1 MGKMRFEK
9 ERFWNT
15 DTRIRRWMENKY
27 SISDAEAAE
36 LLKKARGKQQKEQ
49 ATAEQQQVQAAQRE
63 AENSRLEEQIKASR
77 KGAVTSDEQIARN
90 PNGVLAQIKREREAR
105 ERATKKNET

>member
-1 MGKMRFEK
+1 MKR
-9 ERFWNT
+9 
-15 DTRIRRWMENKY
+15 
-27 SISDAEAAE
+27 
-36 LLKKARGKQQKEQ
+36 LQKQQVKEQ
-49 ATAEQQQVQAAQRE
+49 TEAEQQQVQAAQRE
-63 AENSRLEEQIKASR
+63 KADRQREAETEASR